1 MATKNLSEETEQKL
15 VNPNPIEVT
24 TFLNCHR
31 FKNISEGAI
40 AIPKLPRETSNERL
54 WVGI

>member
-31 FKNISEGAI
+31 LAI
-40 AIPKLPRETSNERL
+40 ILKIYLKGL
-54 WVGI
+54 

>member
-31 FKNISEGAI
+31 LATILKIYLKG
-40 AIPKLPRETSNERL
+40 L
-54 WVGI
+54 